1 MAIHAGGKVV
11 TPMKAMKSFVKKAD
25 KAVIR
30 IMKFNVFGNEDEDE
44 ADYTVGLA
52 IGGDC
57 FALRDQIK
65 SVDKKETEING
76 VCIPMVENALPA
88 RFISERFL
96 HTLIAGSSPEC
107 KTFTTKL
114 NENFKVCKNFLKFV
128 CAKILL
134 TYVKIWICI
143 RIDKIVSVLIPRLMH

>member
-1 MAIHAGGKVV
+1 
-11 TPMKAMKSFVKKAD
+11 MKAMKSFQKKAAAR
-25 KAVIR
+25 AVIR
-30 IMKFNVFGNEDEDE
+30 FMKFNVFGNEEEEE

-96 HTLIAGSSPEC
+96 STLIAGSSPEC

-114 NENFKVCKNFLKFV
+114 NENFKVCKKFL
-128 CAKILL
+128 KILL